1 MKRLIPT
8 AVPRTL
14 AQLSEGEER
23 ITTGAGQ
30 FGDALSDAPRQ
41 GSASTMRGYRNC
53 PTVRKPDR
61 PKLTAKPLNNSA
73 ARNPLFATS
82 LRGPQNCGVSIV
94 FDA

>member
-61 PKLTAKPLNNSA
+61 PKLTARVRALSVVPRRCRTK
-73 ARNPLFATS
+73 
-82 LRGPQNCGVSIV
+82 LRL
-94 FDA
+94 